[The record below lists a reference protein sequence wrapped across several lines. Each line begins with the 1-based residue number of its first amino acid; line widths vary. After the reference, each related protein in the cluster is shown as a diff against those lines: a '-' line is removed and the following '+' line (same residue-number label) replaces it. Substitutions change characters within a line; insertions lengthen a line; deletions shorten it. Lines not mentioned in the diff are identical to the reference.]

1 MCKLDRKLLV
11 FTGTL
16 VLQVRFVVCLT
27 LTIVVGVTGGLA
39 APLIAAG
46 AGAVLGASSAAVLS
60 TAGGLALIAS
70 LFGAA
75 GAGLT
80 GQICSYYQL

>member
-1 MCKLDRKLLV
+1 MV

-16 VLQVRFVVCLT
+16 VLMQARGVICLT
-27 LTIVVGVTGGLA
+27 LSIVLGVTGGLA

-80 GQICSYYQL
+80 GQIYSYYQL